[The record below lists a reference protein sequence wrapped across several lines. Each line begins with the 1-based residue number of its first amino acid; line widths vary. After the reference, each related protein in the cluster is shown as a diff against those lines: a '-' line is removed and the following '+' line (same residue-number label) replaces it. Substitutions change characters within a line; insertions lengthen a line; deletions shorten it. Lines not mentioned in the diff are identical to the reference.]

1 MCILSPDDLPTNAT
15 DSAAC
20 PAQRLDAQQRL
31 QLARQALAKVPVQE
45 LVEKYGVSRKFVSQ
59 QVEHA
64 LHALQK
70 AFAPPQHPDD
80 EVLFLLPVTR
90 PWLRS
95 FTLGLVLTCHSS
107 FRGVQE
113 IFRDFFDSH
122 VALGTV
128 HNVVHAAVD
137 PARDCNA
144 RQDLSR
150 IGIAAHDEIFQAQ
163 QPVLVG
169 VDVASTYCYLL
180 AQEPHRDADTWAVH
194 MWDLQAQGFAPHSII
209 ADGAKGLR
217 AGQALALPET
227 PCRADVF
234 HAERDF
240 GQVVRFLENRAYQ
253 ALTAADKLQRRAQRP
268 KASPATAT
276 QAAAARREAD
286 RAVALADAVAVL
298 ESWLRRDILAVAGP
312 PLEDRQVLFDY
323 VVAELRSR
331 APLCSHRLDPL
342 CRSLENQRDDLL
354 AFVADLDRDI
364 TSLAGLSGETQPSW
378 LEQLG
383 HRHFRRSA

>member
-1 MCILSPDDLPTNAT
+1 MCILSPDNLPTNAT

-31 QLARQALAKVPVQE
+31 QLARETLAGVPVQQ
-45 LVEKYGVSRKFVSQ
+45 LAKKHGVSRKFVSQ
-59 QVEHA
+59 QVVYAH
-64 LHALQK
+64 HALQK

-128 HNVVHAAVD
+128 HNVVHAAVA
-137 PARDCNA
+137 PARACNA
-144 RQDLSR
+144 RQDLSG
-150 IGIAAHDEIFQAQ
+150 IAIAAHDEIFQAQ

-169 VDVASTYCYLL
+169 ADAASTYCYLL

-194 MWDLQAQGFAPHSII
+194 MWDLQAQGFAPRSTI
-209 ADGAKGLR
+209 
-217 AGQALALPET
+217 
-227 PCRADVF
+227 ADVF

-268 KASPATAT
+268 KAASAPP
-276 QAAAARREAD
+276 RS
-286 RAVALADAVAVL
+286 AL
-298 ESWLRRDILAVAGP
+298 SVAGKP
-312 PLEDRQVLFDY
+312 
-323 VVAELRSR
+323 
-331 APLCSHRLDPL
+331 
-342 CRSLENQRDDLL
+342 
-354 AFVADLDRDI
+354 
-364 TSLAGLSGETQPSW
+364 AG
-378 LEQLG
+378 
-383 HRHFRRSA
+383 